1 MRVPKSGEPLLARS
15 KRRLSD
21 TDLTLWGWLGRGEEA
36 KRSKELLGATRSREV
51 KRLWKGHIL
60 AQTLILAP

>member
-1 MRVPKSGEPLLARS
+1 MARS

-21 TDLTLWGWLGRGEEA
+21 TDLTLWGWLGRWEEA